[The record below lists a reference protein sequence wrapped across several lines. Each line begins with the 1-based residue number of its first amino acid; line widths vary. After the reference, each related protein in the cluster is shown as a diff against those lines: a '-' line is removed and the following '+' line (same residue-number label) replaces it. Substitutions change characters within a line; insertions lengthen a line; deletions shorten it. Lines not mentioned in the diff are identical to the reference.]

1 VDFVTPDPA
10 RRANGYLAKYSLM
23 NLVKGFVIDRKFL
36 GVAPTGCA
44 GHQHELRM

>member
-1 VDFVTPDPA
+1 
-10 RRANGYLAKYSLM
+10 
-23 NLVKGFVIDRKFL
+23 VKGFVIDRKFL